1 MLARL
6 LPGAAC
12 LVLLLPAAGGAVTSD
27 EDSSGTGSGTRAGVA
42 APAAP
47 SGPGGSSASRS
58 AVPSATPRVTRSGER
73 TPAASARPLAGRTIV
88 LDPGHQLGN
97 SRHLAQVNR
106 QVQAGPSRKPCNT
119 TGTSTDAGY
128 PEATFTWQVAQVV
141 KRRLQR
147 AGARVVLTRTS
158 NSRAAWG
165 PCVDARGRAGA
176 RAHADLEVSIHA
188 DGSYARGAR
197 GFHVIAPASLRG
209 WTDDIAAPSRRL
221 ALRLRSAL
229 GRAGFPRANYIAG
242 GDGLDVR
249 SDLGTLNLSDVP
261 IAMVEL
267 GNMRNAAEARRM
279 TSRAGRARYAA
290 ALVSG
295 IVGYLR

>member
-6 LPGAAC
+6 VL
-12 LVLLLPAAGGAVTSD
+12 LLLLPAAALPLV
-27 EDSSGTGSGTRAGVA
+27 EQR
-42 APAAP
+42 APATIVETRPA
-47 SGPGGSSASRS
+47 ANA
-58 AVPSATPRVTRSGER
+58 AVPADPPGSVGSAAGER
-73 TPAASARPLAGRTIV
+73 VEARPLAGRTVV

-97 SRHLAQVNR
+97 AEHPRQINR
-106 QVQAGPSRKPCNT
+106 LVPAGPHRKACNT
-119 TGTSTDAGY
+119 TGTSTDSGY

-141 KRRLQR
+141 RRALEG

-158 NSRAAWG
+158 NSRQAWG
-165 PCVDARGRAGA
+165 PCVDVRGRTGA
-176 RAHADLEVSIHA
+176 RVHADLTVSIHA

-197 GFHVIAPASLRG
+197 GFHVIAPARLRG

-221 ALRLRSAL
+221 ALTLRAAL
-229 GRAGFPRANYIAG
+229 GRARFPRANYIAG

-249 SDLGTLNLSDVP
+249 ADLGTLNLSDVP

-279 TSRAGRARYAA
+279 RSSSGRARYAR
-290 ALVSG
+290 ALVDG
-295 IVGYLR
+295 ISRYLAAR

>member
-1 MLARL
+1 MLGRL
-6 LPGAAC
+6 LRDGVVACAA
-12 LVLLLPAAGGAVTSD
+12 LTLPAAAVAMPADPPGVIGGGVTGRAVTS
-27 EDSSGTGSGTRAGVA
+27 TQPV
-42 APAAP
+42 APA
-47 SGPGGSSASRS
+47 
-58 AVPSATPRVTRSGER
+58 VP
-73 TPAASARPLAGRTIV
+73 RPLAGRTVVI
-88 LDPGHQLGN
+88 DPGHQLGN
-97 SRHLAQVNR
+97 ARHLAEINR
-106 QVQAGPSRKPCNT
+106 LVTAGPVRKACNT

-141 KRRLQR
+141 ERTLQQ
-147 AGARVVLTRTS
+147 AGARVVLTRSS
-158 NSRAAWG
+158 NSRSAWG

-197 GFHVIAPASLRG
+197 GFHVIAPATLRG

-221 ALRLRSAL
+221 ALALRSAL
-229 GRAGFPRANYIAG
+229 GHARFPRANYIAG

-267 GNMRNAAEARRM
+267 GNMRDATEARRM
-279 TSRAGRARYAA
+279 TSAAGRARYAQ
-290 ALVSG
+290 ALVAG
-295 IVGYLR
+295 IAGFLS